1 MLMNTPGPT
10 PQHVAMGVRVGM
22 HPEVLS
28 RLDPDGLDNLEAYVS
43 NSADST
49 IDSFRFDTIRWVAW
63 AETNDVDPLSPH
75 ARQVRDYAKDVE
87 PGLKPASVKRMVSNV
102 GVLTSKIAGNANH
115 TRSMLV
121 TSEMKRQRRKKGSA
135 HKQAAPIR
143 QKGDLI
149 NLDEP
154 ARAFSIE
161 RMLLSLEPDKS
172 LWAARAKLLLSLGGD
187 TGRRGGEYRAAKMSD
202 LRPMDSTGGA
212 GVFFVPQSKTDQ
224 SGLGMMK
231 FASARTMRYFDEYRA
246 VLKASGGDVRPNA
259 PLFAPVDRWG
269 VPRCSRGKV
278 GSMLTTKGLI
288 EIIRQVVRRV
298 LPVILRESN
307 EIIDVEEAARG
318 VSGHSFRVGMA
329 QDLVTSG
336 ESMVA
341 ICTEGNW
348 QTPSMPVL
356 YTRNIA
362 AHLGAAARLA
372 KRLGYG

>member
-10 PQHVAMGVRVGM
+10 PEQFAMGVRIGV
-22 HPEVLS
+22 HPDMLI
-28 RLDPDGLDNLEAYVS
+28 RLDYDGLDNLEAYVS

-49 IDSFRFDTIRWVAW
+49 INSFRFDTIRWIAW

-75 ARQVRDYAKDVE
+75 AREVRDYAKDVE

-102 GVLTSKIAGNANH
+102 GVLSSKIAGNVNH
-115 TRSMLV
+115 TSSMLV

-149 NLDEP
+149 NLDDP
-154 ARAFSIE
+154 AMAFSIE
-161 RMLLSLEPDKS
+161 RILLALEHDDT
-172 LWAARAKLLLSLGGD
+172 LWGARAKLLFSLGGD
-187 TGRRGGEYRAAKMSD
+187 TGRRGGEYRAARMSD
-202 LRPMDSTGGA
+202 LRPMDSTGGG
-212 GVFFVPQSKTDQ
+212 GVFFVPHSKTDQ
-224 SGLGMMK
+224 SGMGMMK
-231 FASARTMRYFDEYRA
+231 FASARTIRYFDEYRTA
-246 VLKASGGDVRPNA
+246 LKASGGDVRPNA

-269 VPRCSRGKV
+269 VSRCSRGEA

-288 EIIRQVVRRV
+288 EIIRVIVRRV
-298 LPVILRESN
+298 LPIVLRNSN
-307 EIIDVEEAARG
+307 ELIDVEETARG

-348 QTPSMPVL
+348 QTPAMPVL

-362 AHLGAAARLA
+362 AHLGAAARMA

>member
-1 MLMNTPGPT
+1 MLMKTPT
-10 PQHVAMGVRVGM
+10 PTSHQLAMGLQAGIS
-22 HPEVLS
+22 PELLI
-28 RLDPDGLDNLEAYVS
+28 RLDDNGFDNLEAYLS

-49 IDSFRFDTIRWVAW
+49 IASFRFDTIRWIAW
-63 AETNDVDPLSPH
+63 AETNDVDALAPH
-75 ARQVRDYAKDVE
+75 ARNVRDYAKEVE
-87 PGLKPASVKRMVSNV
+87 PNLKPASVKRMVSNV

-143 QKGDLI
+143 QKGELIDL
-149 NLDEP
+149 DAP
-154 ARAFSIE
+154 ATAFSIE
-161 RMLLSLEPDKS
+161 RMLLVLEPDKS
-172 LWAARAKLLLSLGGD
+172 LWAARAKLLLSIGGD
-187 TGRRGGEYRAAKMSD
+187 TGRRGGEYRASKMSD
-202 LRPMDSTGGA
+202 LRPMDNTGGG

-224 SGLGMMK
+224 SGTGMMK

-246 VLKASGGDVRPNA
+246 ALKAGGGDIRPNA

-269 VPRCSRGKV
+269 VSRCSRAKP
-278 GSMLTTKGLI
+278 GSTLTTKGLI
-288 EIIRQVVRRV
+288 EILRNIVRRV
-298 LPVILRESN
+298 LPIVLRHSN
-307 EIIDVEEAARG
+307 ETMDVEETARG

-341 ICTEGNW
+341 ICTEGGW
-348 QTPSMPVL
+348 ETPAMPVL

>member
-1 MLMNTPGPT
+1 MLMTPPGPNS
-10 PQHVAMGVRVGM
+10 QQLAMGMRVGL
-22 HPEVLS
+22 HPEMLS
-28 RLDPDGLDNLEAYVS
+28 RLNYDGLDNLEAYLS

-49 IDSFRFDTIRWVAW
+49 ITSFRFDTIRWVAW

-75 ARQVRDYAKDVE
+75 ARQVRDYAKEVE
-87 PGLKPASVKRMVSNV
+87 PGLKPASVKRMISNV
-102 GVLTSKIAGNANH
+102 GVLTSKIGGNANH

-143 QKGDLI
+143 QKGELI
-149 NLDEP
+149 NLDDP

-161 RMLLSLEPDKS
+161 RMLLVLEQDNS
-172 LWAARAKLLLSLGGD
+172 LWAARSRLLLSLG
-187 TGRRGGEYRAAKMSD
+187 TGRRGGEYRSAKMSD
-202 LRPMDSTGGA
+202 LRPMENTGGG

-231 FASARTMRYFDEYRA
+231 FASARTMRYFTEYRTA
-246 VLKASGGDVRPNA
+246 LKLAGGDIRPNA
-259 PLFAPVDRWG
+259 PLFAPIDRWG
-269 VPRCSRGKV
+269 VSRCSRGEA
-278 GSMLTTKGLI
+278 GSALTTKGLI
-288 EIIRQVVRRV
+288 EIIRQIVRRV
-298 LPVILRESN
+298 LPIILRNSN
-307 EIIDVEEAARG
+307 EMIDVEETARG

-341 ICTEGNW
+341 ICTEGGW

>member
-1 MLMNTPGPT
+1 MLMTPPGPT
-10 PQHVAMGVRVGM
+10 PQQLAMGMRVGL
-22 HPEVLS
+22 HPEMLS
-28 RLDPDGLDNLEAYVS
+28 RLNYDGLDNLEAYLS

-49 IDSFRFDTIRWVAW
+49 ITSFRFDTIRWVAW

-75 ARQVRDYAKDVE
+75 AREVRDYAKEVE
-87 PGLKPASVKRMVSNV
+87 PGLKPASVKRMISNV

-143 QKGDLI
+143 QKGELI
-149 NLDEP
+149 NLDDP

-161 RMLLSLEPDKS
+161 RMLLVLEQDDS
-172 LWAARAKLLLSLGGD
+172 LWAARSKLLLSLGGD
-187 TGRRGGEYRAAKMSD
+187 TGRRGGEYRSAKMSD
-202 LRPMDSTGGA
+202 LRPMENTGGG

-231 FASARTMRYFDEYRA
+231 FASARTMRYFTEYRTA
-246 VLKASGGDVRPNA
+246 LKLAGGDIRPNA
-259 PLFAPVDRWG
+259 PLFAPIDRWG
-269 VPRCSRGKV
+269 VSRCSRGEA
-278 GSMLTTKGLI
+278 GSALTTKGLI
-288 EIIRQVVRRV
+288 EIIRQIVRRV
-298 LPVILRESN
+298 LPIILRNSN
-307 EIIDVEEAARG
+307 EMIDVEETARG

-341 ICTEGNW
+341 ICTEGGW